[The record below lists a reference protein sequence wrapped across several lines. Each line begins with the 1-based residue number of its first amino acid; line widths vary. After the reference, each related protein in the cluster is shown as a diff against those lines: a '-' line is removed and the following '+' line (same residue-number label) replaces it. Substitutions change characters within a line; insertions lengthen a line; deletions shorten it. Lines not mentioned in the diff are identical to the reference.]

1 MATLKFLERAKQIK
15 TSITNKVLHENPEM
29 RNLEREIAYLK
40 DILKMKRTG
49 VEIDVDIT
57 DKFKRL
63 QNENQKLKEMVDKDL
78 VEKLRK

>member
-63 QNENQKLKEMVDKDL
+63 QSENQKLKEMVDKDL